1 MPGGEAVST
10 GAEPGEKED
19 GREDSTDSKEKRGRR
34 EELLALT

>member
-19 GREDSTDSKEKRGRR
+19 GRETAQTVRKRKGRR
-34 EELLALT
+34 EELLTLT